1 VEDIKK
7 IDPKSVSDIFQIAP
21 IALDTYDD
29 IFSDFDPSPF
39 DHRVIS
45 EDFLS
50 ELRRRYNLTP
60 KDNFVVHFTLPKQLR
75 SEKIELLVKRR
86 IKEHFRDH
94 VKKISKLI
102 SERKHSGYFR
112 IVVGI
117 AVLIL
122 NILLGN
128 YHAEIANAISELLLV
143 VAWYFFWTGLERI
156 FEQPEKLIFEKNF
169 LEKFSKADYIFLDQ
183 EEVVKSITN
192 LQGGYL

>member
-60 KDNFVVHFTLPKQLR
+60 KDNFVVPLFFVLQEAR
-75 SEKIELLVKRR
+75 SFL
-86 IKEHFRDH
+86 
-94 VKKISKLI
+94 
-102 SERKHSGYFR
+102 
-112 IVVGI
+112 
-117 AVLIL
+117 
-122 NILLGN
+122 
-128 YHAEIANAISELLLV
+128 NAIV
-143 VAWYFFWTGLERI
+143 WA
-156 FEQPEKLIFEKNF
+156 K
-169 LEKFSKADYIFLDQ
+169 
-183 EEVVKSITN
+183 
-192 LQGGYL
+192 